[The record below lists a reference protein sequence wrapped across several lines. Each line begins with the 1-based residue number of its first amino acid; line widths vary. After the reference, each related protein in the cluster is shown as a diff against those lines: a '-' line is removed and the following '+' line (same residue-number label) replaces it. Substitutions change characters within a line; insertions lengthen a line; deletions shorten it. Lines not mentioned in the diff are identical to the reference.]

1 MYDKNAIYKLQ
12 QIQMYKN
19 AGLLLREI
27 CEILSNSKEHAY
39 KQLQKANVRL
49 TKELEKIKIQ
59 KENLEILLQE
69 IKQGE

>member
-1 MYDKNAIYKLQ
+1 
-12 QIQMYKN
+12 MYKN

-27 CEILSNSKEHAY
+27 REILNDSKEHAY
-39 KQLQKANVRL
+39 KYLQKANVRL
-49 TKELEKIKIQ
+49 TNEQEKIKIQ

>member
-1 MYDKNAIYKLQ
+1 MYDKNAIHKLH

-27 CEILSNSKEHAY
+27 REILSDSKEHAY
-39 KQLQKANVRL
+39 KYLQKANVRL
-49 TKELEKIKIQ
+49 TNEQEKIKIQ
-59 KENLEILLQE
+59 KENLKILLQE